1 MKRKTTVARAEGR
14 TPLRRAMLYSFAS
27 LVFGFMVLPT
37 FVVVPLSV
45 TESPYL
51 HFPPEGF
58 TWQWYQDYFGVE
70 GVVHAGTAG
79 RWISATLVS
88 LELALLV
95 VVVAVPVG
103 ALAAY
108 GLSRGSYRG
117 KSVLNAII
125 LSPLVMPVLVTAI
138 ALFFFLSKSLRSF
151 FQPLPLP
158 SLPAWGEWIV
168 VSFASLTAIAALATL
183 ILPGFFRERMTY
195 ALWTVHDR
203 FRPWAPWV
211 LAVALSF
218 FFITWAAGAS
228 DNQPGGL
235 FSPDDPIPSVPLVS
249 PGLLAAHIVLAI
261 PYVVIILTATLRGV
275 DVTLEQAA
283 AMLGAGPFT
292 TLRRIVVPCM
302 TPGLAAA
309 AFFCFIVS
317 WDELLIA
324 LFLSTSEVS
333 TLPKE
338 IWDGIRTTITPTL
351 AAISTLLIA
360 LTMILLGLA
369 LLAQTRLKRGSGEWQ
384 AAPRGRR
391 MRR

>member
-1 MKRKTTVARAEGR
+1 MTGARIGRR
-14 TPLRRAMLYSFAS
+14 TPLRRVMLYSFAS
-27 LVFGFMVLPT
+27 LVFGFLVLPT

-45 TESPYL
+45 TDSPYL

-70 GVVHAGTAG
+70 GASHAGTAG
-79 RWISATLVS
+79 RWVSATLVS

-108 GLSRGSYRG
+108 GLSRGVYRG

-125 LSPLVMPVLVTAI
+125 LSPLVMPVLVSAI

-158 SLPAWGEWIV
+158 SVPAWGEWVIV
-168 VSFASLTAIAALATL
+168 VLVSLLAITSLLALL
-183 ILPGFFRERMTY
+183 LPRLVGGRM
-195 ALWTVHDR
+195 APGLQTVHER
-203 FRPWAPWV
+203 VRPWAPWV
-211 LAVALSF
+211 LAATFSF
-218 FFITWAAGAS
+218 FFIAWAAGAS
-228 DNQPGGL
+228 DRLPGGL
-235 FSPDDPIPSVPLVS
+235 FSPADPIPPVPMVS
-249 PGLLAAHIVLAI
+249 PGLLVSHIVLAM
-261 PYVVIILTATLRGV
+261 PYVVIILSATLRGV
-275 DVTLEQAA
+275 DVTLDQAA
-283 AMLGAGPFT
+283 AILGAGPFT
-292 TLRRIVVPCM
+292 TLRRVVLPCM

-351 AAISTLLIA
+351 AAISTLLIV
-360 LTMILLGLA
+360 LTIAVLGLA
-369 LLAQTRLKRGSGEWQ
+369 LAVQTRLKRRSGVAGRFP
-384 AAPRGRR
+384 AA
-391 MRR
+391 